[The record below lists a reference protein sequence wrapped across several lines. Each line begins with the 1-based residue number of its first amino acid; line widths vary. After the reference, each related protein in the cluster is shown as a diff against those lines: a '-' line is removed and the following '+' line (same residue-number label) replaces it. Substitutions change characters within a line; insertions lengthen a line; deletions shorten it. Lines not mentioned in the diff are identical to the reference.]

1 MLMVFHLHLEL
12 AMSIAQSLLPEFDHE
27 MASTRKYLEIT
38 PARAAEWKP
47 HAKSMALGAL
57 AVHLVEVP
65 EWAIVT
71 LTQPEFDVAPP
82 GGPPYEPTP
91 FTTVASLVQKFD
103 EVTNRVRQA
112 IERTTD
118 ADFMQPWTFKA
129 GGAVIFTMPR
139 IAVYR
144 SFIMNHLVHHRA
156 QFTVYLRLQN
166 VPLIDLYGPTADS
179 A

>member
-1 MLMVFHLHLEL
+1 
-12 AMSIAQSLLPEFDHE
+12 MSIAQSLLPEFDQE
-27 MASTRKYLEIT
+27 MASTRKYLAIT
-38 PARAAEWKP
+38 PAKASEWKP

-65 EWAIVT
+65 EWAVVT

-91 FTTVASLVQKFD
+91 FTTVASLLKTFD
-103 EVTNRVRQA
+103 EAVTKVRPA

-118 ADFMQPWTFKA
+118 ADFQKPWTFKA

-144 SFIMNHLVHHRA
+144 SCIMNHLIHHRG
-156 QFTVYLRLQN
+156 QFSVYLRLN
-166 VPLIDLYGPTADS
+166 GVALPEIYGPTADS
-179 A
+179 V

>member
-1 MLMVFHLHLEL
+1 
-12 AMSIAQSLLPEFDHE
+12 MSIAQSLLPEFDHE
-27 MASTRKYLEIT
+27 MATTRKYLEIT
-38 PARAAEWKP
+38 PAKAADWKP

-82 GGPPYEPTP
+82 GGPGYQPTP
-91 FTTVASLVQKFD
+91 FTTTADLVKKFD
-103 EVTNRVRQA
+103 EVVGKTRPVLEQV
-112 IERTTD
+112 TD
-118 ADFMQPWTFKA
+118 AAFLEPWSFKA

-144 SFIMNHLVHHRA
+144 SFIMNHLVHHRG
-156 QFTVYLRLQN
+156 QFSVFLRLQN
-166 VPLIDLYGPTADS
+166 VPLVEAYGPTADS
-179 A
+179 VN